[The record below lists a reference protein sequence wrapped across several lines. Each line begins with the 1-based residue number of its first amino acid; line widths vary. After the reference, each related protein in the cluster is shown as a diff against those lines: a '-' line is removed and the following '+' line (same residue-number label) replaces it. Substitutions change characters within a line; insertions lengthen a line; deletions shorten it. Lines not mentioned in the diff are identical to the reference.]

1 MEYIKDAIPYII
13 ILVVVLLIRTFIIT
27 PVKVNGESMYDTL
40 DGNEIMILNKLESI
54 KRYDIIVA
62 DLVVNGKREDSLIK
76 RIYGL
81 PGETIQCEHGM
92 LYINGKKIEDHYGY
106 GTTNDFEPVKLKS
119 DEYFIL
125 GDNRSI
131 SLDSRIFGPVNKKS
145 IKGVTSFVIWPI
157 NKFGNIE

>member
-62 DLVVNGKREDSLIK
+62 D
-76 RIYGL
+76 
-81 PGETIQCEHGM
+81 
-92 LYINGKKIEDHYGY
+92 
-106 GTTNDFEPVKLKS
+106 
-119 DEYFIL
+119 
-125 GDNRSI
+125 
-131 SLDSRIFGPVNKKS
+131 
-145 IKGVTSFVIWPI
+145 
-157 NKFGNIE
+157 